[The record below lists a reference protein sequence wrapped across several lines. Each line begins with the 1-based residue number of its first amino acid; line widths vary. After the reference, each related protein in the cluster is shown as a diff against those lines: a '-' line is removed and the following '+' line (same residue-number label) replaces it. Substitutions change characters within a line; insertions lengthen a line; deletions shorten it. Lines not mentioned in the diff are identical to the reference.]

1 MLLLLLPLLL
11 SGCVDEIPV
20 SREVP
25 YGGDGK
31 GLSVEEAKTFFESY
45 VSGKASRSAGPEE
58 HDNGFY
64 IRRLM
69 LPVGEFVPGW
79 EEGLST
85 DAPSLYSVDVPVQS
99 DFSFRVLRVDKGSGK
114 VYQTKC
120 WHKLVVVKDPKS
132 GSMGCFIAFFIPDRA
147 YALSHGGDIGRVL
160 TNGEEMGSY
169 SGVKVYTTLE
179 GRRVRVNRYENGKKV
194 EGVYIDGASDR
205 EDYIFRML
213 HSEKILGRV
222 WLQRSRPRTPVS
234 RGEDDWVDDFWDDWW
249 DGTFDDDSWSDDS
262 WSDDSN
268 NDSDNPLDT
277 NNDNFV
283 QVGTDGW
290 GDETTTPPDPDPLP
304 DPGDAP
310 ADSGEGELGGGSG
323 EVEQGG
329 DGNNQQSQ
337 SPPPVPFNEAEQKKV
352 NSLLSILEKNHGIN
366 PSKYTIMKSN
376 NCSVL
381 ARTEKSGIITLCNEF
396 FNRPGLSD
404 IDRLATIWHEMYHF
418 DHKHYV
424 TEYKSTLFKSG
435 PLELWRMGVPSEIKD
450 FIEKQIESELGIN
463 LEKLSG
469 DEKKLLS

>member
-1 MLLLLLPLLL
+1 MTVMTNL
-11 SGCVDEIPV
+11 IPV
-20 SREVP
+20 TTGV
-25 YGGDGK
+25 
-31 GLSVEEAKTFFESY
+31 
-45 VSGKASRSAGPEE
+45 
-58 HDNGFY
+58 
-64 IRRLM
+64 
-69 LPVGEFVPGW
+69 
-79 EEGLST
+79 
-85 DAPSLYSVDVPVQS
+85 
-99 DFSFRVLRVDKGSGK
+99 
-114 VYQTKC
+114 
-120 WHKLVVVKDPKS
+120 
-132 GSMGCFIAFFIPDRA
+132 RA
-147 YALSHGGDIGRVL
+147 
-160 TNGEEMGSY
+160 
-169 SGVKVYTTLE
+169 
-179 GRRVRVNRYENGKKV
+179 
-194 EGVYIDGASDR
+194 
-205 EDYIFRML
+205 
-213 HSEKILGRV
+213 
-222 WLQRSRPRTPVS
+222 
-234 RGEDDWVDDFWDDWW
+234 
-249 DGTFDDDSWSDDS
+249 
-262 WSDDSN
+262 
-268 NDSDNPLDT
+268 
-277 NNDNFV
+277 
-283 QVGTDGW
+283 
-290 GDETTTPPDPDPLP
+290 
-304 DPGDAP
+304 AP

-381 ARTEKSGIITLCNEF
+381 ARTEKSGIIVLCNEF